1 MFGMPAPTQFD
12 LNFRLLEIPVRV
24 SPWFWLT
31 ALILGDHDDPRMLPL
46 WIGAVFIS
54 ILVHEYG
61 HGLMAR
67 AFGFDAQI
75 ALFGMGGLC
84 ASEAERQTPNQ
95 RLAVLF
101 AGPLAQFLLLALII
115 VIGNA
120 TMGIGL
126 EEAGELARRF
136 LGLPPGNDVA
146 ALRLGGALL
155 GSSELAANLYW
166 MLFFINLMWPLLN
179 LLPIWPLDGG
189 QITGELLAKVNRHDG
204 RRWGHIISMITAALL
219 AFYLLYKRQGDLS
232 GLGLLQ
238 ILFFASFAFVN
249 YQILQAY
256 HQRFLARG
264 PDEDPDWWTR
274 S

>member
-12 LNFRLLEIPVRV
+12 LNFRFLDIPVRV
-24 SPWFWLT
+24 SPWFWLG
-31 ALILGDHDDPRMLPL
+31 AIILGGDDPRQMPL
-46 WIGAVFIS
+46 WIAAVFFS

-67 AFGFDAQI
+67 AFGYQAQI
-75 ALFGMGGLC
+75 ALFGLGGLC

-101 AGPLAQFLLLALII
+101 AGPLAQFLLLALVV

-120 TMGIGL
+120 TLGIGFA
-126 EEAGELARRF
+126 EAGELARRF
-136 LGLPPGNDVA
+136 LGLPVGDQLTAFNLGRALFDSHEVA
-146 ALRLGGALL
+146 RD
-155 GSSELAANLYW
+155 LYW
-166 MLFFINLMWPLLN
+166 MLFFINLFWPLLN

-189 QITGELLAKVNRHDG
+189 QITCEVLARVNRHDG
-204 RRWGHIISMITAALL
+204 RRWGHIVSMITAALL
-219 AFYLLYKRQGDLS
+219 AIYLLYRRQGDFE

-238 ILFFASFAFVN
+238 ILFFASFAVVN
-249 YQILQAY
+249 YQILQMY
-256 HQRFLARG
+256 HQHYLARG